1 MTFLGLR
8 PSKAGGW
15 VHDVRWTDSF
25 KAFADQRM
33 MIADLANI
41 DRADHNAMHSPNAR
55 TRHHVQPGFA
65 KEPTKNRFMFSPQ
78 STLGRLI
85 VQNSNESWEVDD
97 CN

>member
-41 DRADHNAMHSPNAR
+41 DRADHNAMHSPNAP

-65 KEPTKNRFMFSPQ
+65 KEPLHVFPPKY
-78 STLGRLI
+78 
-85 VQNSNESWEVDD
+85 SWQTHRSKLR
-97 CN
+97 